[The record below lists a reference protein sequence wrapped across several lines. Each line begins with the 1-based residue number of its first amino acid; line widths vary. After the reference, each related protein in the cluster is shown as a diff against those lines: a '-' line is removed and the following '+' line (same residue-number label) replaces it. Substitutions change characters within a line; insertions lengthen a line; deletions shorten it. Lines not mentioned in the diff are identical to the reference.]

1 VIKYHDVEIC
11 EAKTSE
17 LVSACLLQLKHT
29 ISRIDTYD
37 LAAFDLEALA
47 ELSFVALAETERFR
61 LPCNS

>member
-1 VIKYHDVEIC
+1 MIKYHDVEIC

-17 LVSACLLQLKHT
+17 LVSCLLQLKHT